1 MCGLAGFVDRAGG
14 GGENALRAQ
23 VARMAARIAH
33 RGPDD
38 ADEWVDAA
46 AGVALGSRRLSIIDL
61 SPAGRQPM
69 VSSDGRLVV
78 AFNGE
83 IYNFA
88 ELRAE
93 LEARGRSFRG
103 HSDTEVM
110 VEGFAEWGVEPTV
123 RRLIGMFAIALWERD
138 RRRLTLVRDRL
149 GIKPLYWAR
158 FGSLLLFGSELK
170 ALLAHPGWTPE
181 IDRDAAAAYL
191 RLNYVPTPMSI
202 YRGVRKLEPGRMLV
216 VDADGDPE
224 TRVYWDMREVAVK
237 GAGHRLEI
245 DDAEALER
253 LEVLLGDAVARRM
266 VADVPLG
273 AFLSGGVDSSTVVAL
288 MQAHGSRKVKTYTI
302 GFREPDH
309 DESAH
314 ARAVA
319 AHLGT
324 EHTELQAGPDDA
336 LEVIPSLPEMF
347 DEPFADSS
355 QIPTFMVSKL
365 TRQHVTVALSG
376 DGGDEVFG
384 GYNRYFWADSLNRGA
399 GWAPPAARRAA
410 AALMTALPPGAWDRL
425 FACLPRRLRLPQAGD
440 KVAKLAAV
448 LAAPDVD
455 AMYRLMITHWDR
467 PERLVPGAR
476 EPGGVLWDET
486 VRRDLPGL
494 IDRMQFLDTV
504 TYLPDDILTKVD
516 RASMAVSLE
525 ARVPCLDH
533 RVVELAWRLPLRMK
547 VRDGEGKWLL
557 RRLLYK
563 HVPRRLIERPKQG
576 FAVPVAEWLRGPL
589 RAWAEELLEP
599 RALAEDDLLDP
610 APIRTRWA
618 EHLSGRR
625 NWQYQLWGVLML
637 QAWRRAAA
645 NG

>member
-1 MCGLAGFVDRAGG
+1 MCGLAGFIDRACRT
-14 GGENALRAQ
+14 GENALRAQ
-23 VARMAARIAH
+23 AARMAERLTH

-38 ADEWVDAA
+38 ADTWVDAA
-46 AGVALGSRRLSIIDL
+46 AGVALGFRRLAILDL

-78 AFNGE
+78 VFNGE
-83 IYNFA
+83 IYNFR

-93 LEARGRSFRG
+93 LEACGRSFRG

-138 RRRLTLVRDRL
+138 RRRLTLIRDRL
-149 GIKPLYWAR
+149 GIKPMYWAR
-158 FGSLLLFGSELK
+158 FGSLTLFGSELK
-170 ALLAHPGWTPE
+170 ALRVHPGWTPE
-181 IDRDAAAAYL
+181 IDRDATAAYL
-191 RLNYVPTPMSI
+191 RYNYVPGPLSI

-216 VDADGDPE
+216 VGPDGEPE
-224 TRVYWDMREVAVK
+224 TRVYWDMRAVALD
-237 GAGHRLEI
+237 GAAERLEI

-253 LEVLLGDAVARRM
+253 LEALLGDAVARRM

-288 MQAHGSRKVKTYTI
+288 MQAHGSRPVQTYTI

-314 ARAVA
+314 AHAVA
-319 AHLGT
+319 RHLGT
-324 EHTELQAGPDDA
+324 DHTELYAEPGDA
-336 LEVIPSLPEMF
+336 LDVIPSLPEMF

-355 QIPTFMVSKL
+355 QIPTFLVSKL
-365 TRQHVTVALSG
+365 TRRHVTVALSG

-384 GYNRYFWADSLNRGA
+384 GYNRYFWAHSLNRWA
-399 GWAPPAARRAA
+399 GWAPPKARRAA
-410 AALMTALPPGAWDRL
+410 AALITALPPGAWDSL
-425 FACLPRRLRLPQAGD
+425 FARMPRRLRLPQAGD
-440 KVAKLAAV
+440 KVAKLASV
-448 LAAPDVD
+448 LAAEDVD
-455 AMYRLMITHWDR
+455 AMYRLMVTHWDR
-467 PERLVPGAR
+467 PERLVPGAS
-476 EPGGVLWDET
+476 EPGGVLWDQGLG
-486 VRRDLPGL
+486 RDLSGL
-494 IDRMQFLDTV
+494 VDRMQFLDTV

-533 RVVELAWRLPLRMK
+533 RVVELAWRLPVRMK

-576 FAVPVAEWLRGPL
+576 FAVPVGPWLRGPL
-589 RAWAEELLEP
+589 RAWAEELLDP
-599 RALAEDDLLDP
+599 RALAEDDLLEP
-610 APIRTRWA
+610 APIRRRWA

-625 NWQYQLWGVLML
+625 NWQHQLWGVLML